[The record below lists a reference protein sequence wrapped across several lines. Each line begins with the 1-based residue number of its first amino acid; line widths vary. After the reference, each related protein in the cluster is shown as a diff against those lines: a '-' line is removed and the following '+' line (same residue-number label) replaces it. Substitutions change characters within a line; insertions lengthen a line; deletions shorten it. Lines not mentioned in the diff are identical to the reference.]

1 MPQAFQK
8 RLQEF
13 FPAGDDRLKL
23 VHRPSIFRYLA
34 LLILLLLIADYLW
47 INLSFLFNPYFGILC
62 ILDGSAF
69 EYLGFYSGDSEAIRD
84 GILLYVVMF
93 FYYLVQ
99 PLFLFIFTYG
109 AFDLYTKHCRPVW
122 ISQDAIHLGL
132 LRRPFMKKSEISS
145 IDLAPEDPVVPGYY
159 DRKNVIY
166 VACGECRKEDLEQ
179 YGVHLL
185 WRQSQFKKRIR
196 PWFAAYL
203 FRYEYYFA
211 PYMRQ
216 LSYEESNKILFAGCK
231 AKIPDKMFWLYFD
244 ADKYQMLKDWW
255 EK

>member
-1 MPQAFQK
+1 M
-8 RLQEF
+8 
-13 FPAGDDRLKL
+13 KL
-23 VHRPSIFRYLA
+23 VHRPSILHYFA
-34 LLILLLLIADYLW
+34 LLFLLLLTVGYLW
-47 INLSFLFNPYFGILC
+47 YSLMFLFNPYFGILR

-93 FYYLVQ
+93 FYFLVQ
-99 PLFLFIFTYG
+99 PLFLSIFVYCI
-109 AFDLYTKHCRPVW
+109 FEHYTKYCRPVW

-145 IDLAPEDPVVPGYY
+145 IGLAPEDPVVPGYY

-185 WRQSQFKKRIR
+185 WRQSQFKNRISPR
-196 PWFAAYL
+196 FAAYL

>member
-1 MPQAFQK
+1 M
-8 RLQEF
+8 
-13 FPAGDDRLKL
+13 
-23 VHRPSIFRYLA
+23 
-34 LLILLLLIADYLW
+34 
-47 INLSFLFNPYFGILC
+47 
-62 ILDGSAF
+62 DGSAF
-69 EYLGFYSGDSEAIRD
+69 EYLGFCSGNHKPIVDSTSD
-84 GILLYVVMF
+84 GILLLAAY
-93 FYYLVQ
+93 
-99 PLFLFIFTYG
+99 PGIILFLLLLTLVISWVV
-109 AFDLYTKHCRPVW
+109 FDYYTKRCRPVW

-145 IDLAPEDPVVPGYY
+145 IGLAPEDPVVPGYY

-185 WRQSQFKKRIR
+185 WRQSQFKNRISPR
-196 PWFAAYL
+196 FAAFL
-203 FRYEYYFA
+203 FRFEYCRA
-211 PYMRQ
+211 PYMKQ
-216 LSYEESNKILFAGCK
+216 LGPEAMQEIVFAGCN

>member
-1 MPQAFQK
+1 MVISWAVF
-8 RLQEF
+8 
-13 FPAGDDRLKL
+13 
-23 VHRPSIFRYLA
+23 
-34 LLILLLLIADYLW
+34 DY
-47 INLSFLFNPYFGILC
+47 
-62 ILDGSAF
+62 
-69 EYLGFYSGDSEAIRD
+69 
-84 GILLYVVMF
+84 
-93 FYYLVQ
+93 
-99 PLFLFIFTYG
+99 
-109 AFDLYTKHCRPVW
+109 YTRRCRPVW

-145 IDLAPEDPVVPGYY
+145 IGLAPEDPVVPGYY

-185 WRQSQFKKRIR
+185 WRQSQFKNRISPR
-196 PWFAAYL
+196 FAAFL
-203 FRYEYYFA
+203 FRFEYCFA
-211 PYMRQ
+211 PYMKQ
-216 LSYEESNKILFAGCK
+216 LGLEAMQEIIFAGCN